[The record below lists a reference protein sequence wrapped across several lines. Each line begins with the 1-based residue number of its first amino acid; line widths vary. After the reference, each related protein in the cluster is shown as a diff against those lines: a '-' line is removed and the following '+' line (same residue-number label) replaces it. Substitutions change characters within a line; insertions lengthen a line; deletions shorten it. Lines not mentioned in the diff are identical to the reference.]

1 MKIWIIAS
9 AAVAAA
15 GPLRAV
21 DAPLTFISTEQLS
34 ARTAAT
40 PPARWTFTVVDART
54 RVEYEENHIAGAV
67 NCPASQT
74 QALLPKLVKDKSRE
88 LIFYC
93 NGPKCTKSQKA
104 ARAAIA
110 LGYQNVLEY
119 NEGLPGWGKAKM
131 PIAGTPLPPV
141 DVPAVAAGDL
151 AAQLKSGKHPFIL
164 DLRDAQE
171 FNAYHLKGAVNIPL
185 DEVEKRLREIPKAGE
200 VVIACHA
207 GQQSIVGARLL
218 HHLGVGIASLRRL
231 DGGILAWQQKGLPL
245 EAQAVAAT
253 L

>member
-104 ARAAIA
+104 ARLA
-110 LGYQNVLEY
+110 LGLGYRKVLEY
-119 NEGLPGWGKAKM
+119 NEGLPAWSKASL
-131 PIAGTPLPPV
+131 PVAGSPLPPAEMA
-141 DVPAVAAGDL
+141 AVAADEL
-151 AAQLKSGKHPFIL
+151 RSRMESGKGPAVV
-164 DLRDAQE
+164 DVRDAVE
-171 FNAYHLKGAVNIPL
+171 FASVRVAGTLNIPL
-185 DEVEKRLREIPKAGE
+185 DELEKRAREVPAGE
-200 VVIACHA
+200 VVIMDHGGSQALIA
-207 GQQSIVGARLL
+207 GRVLQKAGRTGLTRLE
-218 HHLGVGIASLRRL
+218 
-231 DGGILAWQQKGLPL
+231 GGLLAWQQRGLPVEEKAL
-245 EAQAVAAT
+245 ADRR
-253 L
+253 